1 MVSNQNINKENML
14 THRISNMQEDPN
26 NLETWIYKKE
36 EGKSHWIITIL
47 VKVALDESVK
57 AVAVKD

>member
-1 MVSNQNINKENML
+1 MVSNQNVNKENML

-36 EGKSHWIITIL
+36 GGNKP
-47 VKVALDESVK
+47 LDHHHFSES
-57 AVAVKD
+57 AFRREC